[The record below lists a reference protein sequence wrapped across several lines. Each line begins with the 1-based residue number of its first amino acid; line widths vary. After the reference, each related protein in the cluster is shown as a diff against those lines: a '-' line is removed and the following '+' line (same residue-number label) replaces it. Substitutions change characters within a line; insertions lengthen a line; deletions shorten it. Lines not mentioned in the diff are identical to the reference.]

1 MHQVI
6 GGGPM
11 PAYVRRPHDELLRAV
26 LDPAVPAS
34 RLVVVRGGSSTG
46 KTRAAYEAVAARLA
60 DWHLDYPLDPGALA
74 ARLETGIPAR
84 TVLWLGELRQYAD
97 ADGGPAVLA
106 RLADLLNDD
115 GHLVIT
121 TLWPEHWTAYTAAAR
136 AGLGTAD
143 PAGTA
148 GRLLERL
155 PELAGCDPAGIEPA
169 RGGVIDVP
177 DRFTPADLK
186 AATRTGDSVL
196 AAAAAAAADAG
207 QDGQVTQYL
216 AGVPDLL
223 DRYAGPGGNPYG
235 QAIIT
240 AAMDATRLG
249 HASPLPASAHP
260 RGGSRVPDRPA
271 AHRAHRQL
279 ARHRPGLGRRGAQ
292 RHHPGPAA
300 HSVRIR
306 HWRSRIPGRRLP
318 DPARHPGTPLC
329 PRARQHLGRHPQP
342 CPAIPPMPSGSL
354 TAPATA
360 SCITTPSRYTVAP
373 PTPATRPPPDS
384 GQVAGRSRRPGRA
397 ARPGR
402 RRRPVRRL
410 AAG

>member
-1 MHQVI
+1 M
-6 GGGPM
+6 
-11 PAYVRRPHDELLRAV
+11 
-26 LDPAVPAS
+26 
-34 RLVVVRGGSSTG
+34 VVRGGSSTG

-74 ARLETGIPAR
+74 ARLDTGVPAR

-97 ADGGPAVLA
+97 ADGGPAVLG
-106 RLADLLNDD
+106 RLADLLDD
-115 GHLVIT
+115 EGHLVIT
-121 TLWPEHWTAYTAAAR
+121 TVWPEQWTAYTAAAR

-155 PELAGCDPAGIEPA
+155 PELADCDPAGIEPA

-177 DRFTPADLK
+177 DRFTPADLE

-196 AAAAAAAADAG
+196 AAAAAAAASAG

-249 HASPLPASAHP
+249 HASPLPPALIQEAAVGYLTGPQRTEAITSWRDAALAWAAEEL
-260 RGGSRVPDRPA
+260 RGTI
-271 AHRAHRQL
+271 RALQ
-279 ARHRPGLGRRGAQ
+279 PI
-292 RHHPGPAA
+292 P
-300 HSVRIR
+300 SV
-306 HWRSRIPGRRLP
+306 SGTGVAGYQVARLP
-318 DPARHPGTPLC
+318 DPARHPETPLC
-329 PRARQHLGRHPQP
+329 THTRQHLGRHPQP
-342 CPAIPPMPSGSL
+342 C
-354 TAPATA
+354 
-360 SCITTPSRYTVAP
+360 
-373 PTPATRPPPDS
+373 
-384 GQVAGRSRRPGRA
+384 QRSRRCQA
-397 ARPGR
+397 AR
-402 RRRPVRRL
+402 
-410 AAG
+410 